1 MSEQIRVLVI
11 DDSAFMRKSL
21 TLLIESD
28 PDIKVIGTARDGQD
42 GIDKIRHLKPDIVTL
57 DIEMP
62 RMDGLTALRII
73 MKECPLPV
81 LMVSSMTTE
90 GAEVTIKGM
99 ELGAVDFIPKHL
111 SYVSLDIVKI
121 KDDLLSKIHAIHQSR
136 CLQKKYARP
145 RTGRPSVEP
154 TTVPVVP
161 SLPVW
166 DGTSP
171 GIEFSMVAIGISTGG
186 PFALHSIIPKIPKAF
201 PKGIVIVQHMPPKFT
216 KSLADRLNNI
226 SEIEVKEAEEGDV
239 IRRGLVLIAPGG
251 LHVTFKR
258 NDKNEVAVHLS
269 EEPSDTLHRPS
280 VDVMMKSAA
289 EVSSPGVLGVI
300 MTGMGKDGLEGLRVI
315 RKKNGFIIAQNE
327 ETCVVYGMPR
337 AAVEAGLSD
346 VVAPLE
352 QIPQILTSVV
362 H

>member
-42 GIDKIRHLKPDIVTL
+42 GIDKIRHLRPDIVTL

-62 RMDGLTALRII
+62 RMDGLTALGII

-90 GAEVTIKGM
+90 GADVTIKGM

-121 KDDLLSKIHAIHQSR
+121 KDDLLLKIHEIYQSR
-136 CLQKKYARP
+136 CVRKRFSIP
-145 RTGRPSVEP
+145 RSAHPSAEP
-154 TTVPVVP
+154 PMVSVATPVPLWNGV
-161 SLPVW
+161 
-166 DGTSP
+166 SP

-186 PFALHSIIPKIPKAF
+186 PFALHTIIPKIPKKF

-216 KSLADRLNNI
+216 KSLADRLNTL
-226 SEIEVKEAEEGDV
+226 SEIAVKEAEEGDV
-239 IRRGLVLIAPGG
+239 VEPGLVLIAPGG
-251 LHVTFKR
+251 LHSTFLR
-258 NDKNEVAVHLS
+258 NEKNEVIVHLS
-269 EEPSDTLHRPS
+269 EEPAHTLHRPS
-280 VDVMMKSAA
+280 VDVMMKSA
-289 EVSSPGVLGVI
+289 VGVFGSGLLGII
-300 MTGMGKDGLEGLRVI
+300 MTGMGKDGLEGLRLV
-315 RKKNGFIIAQNE
+315 RNNRGFIIAQNE

-337 AAVEAGLSD
+337 AAVEAGICD
-346 VVAPLE
+346 IVAPLE
-352 QIPQILTSVV
+352 QIPEILTSIVR
-362 H
+362 

>member
-21 TLLIESD
+21 SLLIESD

-90 GAEVTIKGM
+90 GADVTIKGM

-121 KDDLLSKIHAIHQSR
+121 KDDLLSKIHAIYSSR
-136 CLQKKYARP
+136 CLRSKYSRL
-145 RTGRPSVEP
+145 RTAHPSFELP
-154 TTVPVVP
+154 PAPVVAP
-161 SLPVW
+161 VPVW
-166 DGTSP
+166 DGSSP
-171 GIEFSMVAIGISTGG
+171 GIEFAMVAIGISTGG
-186 PFALHSIIPKIPKAF
+186 PFALHSMIPKIPMGF
-201 PKGIVIVQHMPPKFT
+201 PKGIVVVQHMPPKFT

-226 SEIEVKEAEEGDV
+226 SEIAVKEAEEGDV
-239 IRRGLVLIAPGG
+239 VRRGLVLIAPGG
-251 LHVTFKR
+251 IHVTFRR
-258 NDKNEVAVHLS
+258 NEKNEVAVHLS
-269 EEPSDTLHRPS
+269 EEPTHTLHRPS

-289 EVSSPGVLGVI
+289 EVFGPGVLGVI

-315 RKKNGFIIAQNE
+315 RKKNGFVIAQNE

-337 AAVEAGLSD
+337 AVVEAGISD
-346 VVAPLE
+346 IVAPLD
-352 QIPQILTSVV
+352 QIPQILTSIVQ
-362 H
+362 